1 MPSAHASLRVVKAPT
16 LELGDLY
23 ATYAEY
29 VAGLGFRLL
38 GRSNEVDDLVQDVF
52 LAALAGV
59 GAVLEPL
66 AIKGWLATLT
76 VRLAGR
82 RLRRRKI
89 ASFFS
94 FDDGKGHDVTASG
107 ASAEQRALLG
117 QLYEVLHSLSVPQ
130 RLAWTLHHVEGETL
144 ESVARLCAC
153 SLATAKRR
161 IAAAH
166 HSLEEALA
174 DEIE

>member
-1 MPSAHASLRVVKAPT
+1 MPSGYATLRVVTAPT
-16 LELGDLY
+16 LRLEDLY
-23 ATYAEY
+23 TTYSAY

-59 GAVLEPL
+59 GAVIEPR

-82 RLRRRKI
+82 KLRRRKI

-94 FDDGKGHDVTASG
+94 FDDGKGHDVTAHG

-117 QLYEVLHSLSVPQ
+117 QLYSVLHELSVAE
-130 RLAWTLHHVEGETL
+130 RVAWSLHHVEGETL
-144 ESVARLCAC
+144 ESVALLCAC

-161 IAAAH
+161 IAAARH
-166 HSLEEALA
+166 HLEEALA

>member
-1 MPSAHASLRVVKAPT
+1 MPSGPTALRVVTSPT
-16 LELGDLY
+16 LRVEDLY
-23 ATYAEY
+23 TTYAGY

-38 GRSNEVDDLVQDVF
+38 GRSYEVDDLVQDVF
-52 LAALAGV
+52 LAALSGV
-59 GAVLEPL
+59 GAVLEPR

-82 RLRRRKI
+82 KLRRRKV

-94 FDDGKGHDVTASG
+94 FDDGKGHDVTATG
-107 ASAEQRALLG
+107 ASAEQRVLLG
-117 QLYEVLHSLSVPQ
+117 QLYSVLHELSVAE
-130 RLAWTLHHVEGETL
+130 RIAWSLHHVEGETL
-144 ESVARLCAC
+144 DSVARLCAC

-161 IAAAH
+161 VAAAH
-166 HSLEEALA
+166 HHLEEALA